1 MKKKLTVELSVD
13 VGNTQVCVRGNKNY
27 QDVFDSCFNIVN
39 KGLINDDCVEFT
51 NGKFAEKQYQ
61 VVFTGEQKR
70 NYAKEKELENHVFV
84 SFALMRYLREQGIK
98 DADVTL
104 DLSLGVPVK
113 EYNKYVVEIVK
124 SWFKKPISFT
134 CNGMNITY
142 TVNECVVCPQGLV
155 YQMTHKSQL
164 SKLDIVYLMDLGGF
178 TVDLA
183 KIVRGVAAS
192 DSVHSLKVGSS
203 VWLKKLA
210 ENIENDFQIEKFTEK
225 QAEIAVKKGYFMD
238 PNSGKKVNVK
248 KQYSE
253 LLKDAVTELVKSVLV
268 ATNKTILQADK
279 VIVFG
284 GGAYT
289 WGATLEKTFNNV
301 KIEENPEMVN
311 ATEYLKILKT
321 IKKNKKEGK

>member
-13 VGNTQVCVRGNKNY
+13 VGNTQVCVKGNKGY
-27 QDVFDSCFNIVN
+27 QDIFDSCFNIVPV
-39 KGLINDDCVEFT
+39 GLINDDCVEFST
-51 NGKFAEKQYQ
+51 GKFVGKQYQ
-61 VVFTGEQKR
+61 IVFTGEQKR

-84 SFALMRYLREQGIK
+84 SFALMRHLRELDIV
-98 DADVTL
+98 DAEVTL
-104 DLSLGVPVK
+104 DLVLGVPVK
-113 EYNKYVVEIVK
+113 EYNKEVVDIIK

-155 YQMTHKSQL
+155 YQMTHKTQL
-164 SKLDIVYLMDLGGF
+164 SKSDIVYLMDLGGF

-183 KIVRGVAAS
+183 KVVKGAAAA
-192 DSVHSLKVGSS
+192 DGIHSLKVGSS

-210 ENIENDFQIEKFTEK
+210 ENIENDYQIEKFTEK

-268 ATNKTILQADK
+268 ATNRTILQADK
-279 VIVFG
+279 VILFG

-301 KIEENPEMVN
+301 KIEENPEMTN
-311 ATEYLKILKT
+311 ATEYFKMLKAV
-321 IKKNKKEGK
+321 KKNKKEGK

>member
-1 MKKKLTVELSVD
+1 MKKKMTIELSVD

-27 QDVFDSCFNIVN
+27 QDVFDSCFNIVPT
-39 KGLINDDCVEFT
+39 GLINDDCVEFT
-51 NGKFAEKQYQ
+51 SGKFVGKQYQ

-84 SFALMRYLREQGIK
+84 SFALMRYLREQGIS
-98 DADVTL
+98 DADITL

-113 EYNKYVVEIVK
+113 EYNEEVVSIIK
-124 SWFKKPISFT
+124 SWFKKPVSFK
-134 CNGMNITY
+134 CNGVNITY
-142 TVNECVVCPQGLV
+142 SVDECVVCPQGLV

-164 SKLDIVYLMDLGGF
+164 SKADIVYLMDLGGF

-183 KIVRGVAAS
+183 KIVRGAAAS

-210 ENIENDFQIEKFTEK
+210 ENIENDYQIEKFTEK

-238 PNSGKKVNVK
+238 PNTGKRVNIK

-253 LLKDAVTELVKSVLV
+253 LLKDAVTDLVKSVLV

-301 KIEENPEMVN
+301 KIEENPEMTN
-311 ATEYLKILKT
+311 STEYLKILKM